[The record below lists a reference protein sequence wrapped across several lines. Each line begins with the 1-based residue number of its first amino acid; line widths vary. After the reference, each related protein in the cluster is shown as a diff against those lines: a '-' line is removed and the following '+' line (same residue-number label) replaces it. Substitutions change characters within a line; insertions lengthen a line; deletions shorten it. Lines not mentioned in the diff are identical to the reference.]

1 MGFRPID
8 EIVKREK
15 VLELQR
21 EIIEGLG
28 KEYFFVLTMAYTV
41 SSANQLVYLGSV
53 WADPLELQNLCT
65 SALGNTIVSRG
76 TFKTKEDCIKDLE
89 KTDYEQ
95 ICKIALAI
103 TTALKDY
110 KPEKVKEV

>member
-1 MGFRPID
+1 MEKNNNDFNEIYKGITRIIKTKEHD
-8 EIVKREK
+8 ED
-15 VLELQR
+15 
-21 EIIEGLG
+21 
-28 KEYFFVLTMAYTV
+28 
-41 SSANQLVYLGSV
+41 V
-53 WADPLELQNLCT
+53 WFAVI
-65 SALGNTIVSRG
+65 GNKIVSRG

-110 KPEKVKEV
+110 KPKKVKEV

>member
-1 MGFRPID
+1 MEENNNEFNEVYKGITRI
-8 EIVKREK
+8 IKTREK
-15 VLELQR
+15 DED
-21 EIIEGLG
+21 
-28 KEYFFVLTMAYTV
+28 
-41 SSANQLVYLGSV
+41 V
-53 WADPLELQNLCT
+53 WFAVI
-65 SALGNTIVSRG
+65 GNTIVSRG

-110 KPEKVKEV
+110 KPEKMKEV

>member
-1 MGFRPID
+1 MEKKNNDYNEMYKGITR
-8 EIVKREK
+8 IVKTKEHDED
-15 VLELQR
+15 VWFAVIGNM
-21 EIIEGLG
+21 II
-28 KEYFFVLTMAYTV
+28 
-41 SSANQLVYLGSV
+41 
-53 WADPLELQNLCT
+53 
-65 SALGNTIVSRG
+65 SRG

-110 KPEKVKEV
+110 QPEKVRKA